1 MKLLN
6 TLRSTWFFNVR
17 GDVLAGVTVALALIP
32 EAIAFSII
40 AGVDPMV
47 GIHASFCIAVLIS
60 IFGGRPGMISAATG
74 AMSILMVTLVAQYG
88 IEYLYA
94 TTILTGLIQYAIG
107 ALKLGKWI
115 SFVPQSVLSGFLNSL
130 GIMVFMS
137 QLQHFVDATWVVYT
151 IGAVTLLIVYGLPYI
166 TKAIPSTLVAI
177 VVMTIVT
184 IVIGLDVKTVG
195 DMGIINS
202 SLPLFHWPNVPIS
215 WETLKIIAPV
225 AVTMAIVGLLESL
238 ITATVLDEQT
248 KTKSDKNKEVRG
260 QGIANTITG
269 MFGGMAGCAMIG
281 QSLINVRSGG
291 RGRLSTMVAGGV
303 LLLLIVV
310 LRDVV
315 VKIPMPALAG
325 VMIMVAISTFEWQS
339 IKNIPKAPIA
349 DTMTMIVTVVV
360 ILITH
365 NLAQGV
371 LVGVLLSAVIFAI
384 QSSRLHIITEKDDHR
399 KIITYYINGPLFF
412 ATSTMFDQS
421 IEAVEGYDRV
431 VIDGSQSKVW
441 DQSAILSLAKVVNR
455 LRESGNEVELILFD
469 KDSSLLVKKS
479 GMTETLGA

>member
-1 MKLLN
+1 MLHKFQ
-6 TLRSTWFFNVR
+6 STWLFNVR
-17 GDVLAGVTVALALIP
+17 GDILAGITVALALIP

-74 AMSILMVTLVAQYG
+74 AMSILMVTLVAKHG

-94 TTILTGLIQYAIG
+94 TTILTGIIQYLIG

-137 QLQHFVDATWVVYT
+137 QLQHFVNESWIVYA

-177 VVMTIVT
+177 VVMTIV
-184 IVIGLDVKTVG
+184 VIALGLQVKTVG
-195 DMGIINS
+195 DMGVINS
-202 SLPLFHWPNVPIS
+202 SLPMFHLPDIPLNL
-215 WETLKIIAPV
+215 ETLKIILPV
-225 AVTMAIVGLLESL
+225 ALTMAVVGLLESL
-238 ITATVLDEQT
+238 ITATVLDEYT
-248 KTKSDKNKEVRG
+248 NTSSDKNKEVRG

-281 QSLINVRSGG
+281 QSVINVRSGG
-291 RGRLSTMVAGGV
+291 RGRLSTMVAGSV
-303 LLLLIVV
+303 LLLLIVT

-315 VKIPMPALAG
+315 VQIPMPALGG
-325 VMIMVAISTFEWQS
+325 VMIMVAISTFEWNSVKQ
-339 IKNIPKAPIA
+339 IPKAPIG
-349 DTMTMIVTVVV
+349 DTITMIVTVIV

-365 NLAQGV
+365 NLALGV
-371 LVGVLLSAVIFAI
+371 LIGVMLSAVIFALK
-384 QSSRLHIITEKDDHR
+384 QSKLRVTVLEDEEQGLL
-399 KIITYYINGPLFF
+399 TYCIEGALFF
-412 ATSTMFDQS
+412 ATTTAFSQS
-421 IEAVEGYDRV
+421 IVSREGYSTIM
-431 VIDGSQSKVW
+431 IDGSRSKVW
-441 DQSAILSLAKVVNR
+441 DQSAILALTKIVDHFNNKGITVQLIGFDAESQR
-455 LRESGNEVELILFD
+455 LVSKAGLNDAI
-469 KDSSLLVKKS
+469 
-479 GMTETLGA
+479 GA

>member
-1 MKLLN
+1 MLN

>member
-303 LLLLIVV
+303 LLLLIVA

-349 DTMTMIVTVVV
+349 DTMTMIVTVIV

>member
-1 MKLLN
+1 MLDK
-6 TLRSTWFFNVR
+6 LRSTWFFNVR

-137 QLQHFVDATWVVYT
+137 QLQHFVNATWVVYA

-166 TKAIPSTLVAI
+166 TKVIPSTLVAI

-215 WETLKIIAPV
+215 WETMKIIAPV
-225 AVTMAIVGLLESL
+225 ALTMAIVGLLESL

-303 LLLLIVV
+303 LLLLIVT

-339 IKNIPKAPIA
+339 IKNIPKAPIT

-384 QSSRLHIITEKDDHR
+384 QSSRLHIITEKDDAR

-421 IEAVEGYDRV
+421 IDAIEGYDRV

-455 LRESGNEVELILFD
+455 LRENGNEVELILFD

-479 GMTETLGA
+479 GMAETIGA

>member
-1 MKLLN
+1 MLN
-6 TLRSTWFFNVR
+6 KLRSTWFFNVR
-17 GDVLAGVTVALALIP
+17 GDVLAGITVALALIP

-137 QLQHFVDATWVVYT
+137 QLQHFVDATWVVYM

-184 IVIGLDVKTVG
+184 IVIGLDVKMVG

-202 SLPLFHWPNVPIS
+202 SLPLFHWPDVPIS
-215 WETLKIIAPV
+215 WETIKIIAPV
-225 AVTMAIVGLLESL
+225 ALTMAIVGLLESL

-260 QGIANTITG
+260 QGLANTITG

-303 LLLLIVV
+303 LLLLIVT

-339 IKNIPKAPIA
+339 IKNITKAPIA

-384 QSSRLHIITEKDDHR
+384 QSSRLHIITEKDEDH

-421 IEAVEGYDRV
+421 IEAVVGYDRV

-441 DQSAILSLAKVVNR
+441 DQSAILALAKVVNR

-479 GMTETLGA
+479 GMAETLGA

>member
-1 MKLLN
+1 MLDKLQ
-6 TLRSTWFFNVR
+6 STWFFNVR

-74 AMSILMVTLVAQYG
+74 AMSILMVILVAKHG

-94 TTILTGLIQYAIG
+94 TTILTGIIQYMIG

-137 QLQHFVDATWVVYT
+137 QLQHFVGSTWIVYA
-151 IGAVTLLIVYGLPYI
+151 IGAVTLLIVYGLPYV
-166 TKAIPSTLVAI
+166 TKVIPSTLVAI

-184 IVIGLDVKTVG
+184 ILAGIDVKTVG
-195 DMGIINS
+195 DMGVINS
-202 SLPLFHWPNVPIS
+202 SLPLFHWPNVPLT
-215 WETLKIIAPV
+215 WETFKIIAPV
-225 AVTMAIVGLLESL
+225 ALTMAIVGLLESL

-248 KTKSDKNKEVRG
+248 KTTSDKNKEVRG
-260 QGIANTITG
+260 QGLANTITG

-303 LLLLIVV
+303 LLLLIVT

-315 VKIPMPALAG
+315 VQIPMPALAG

-339 IKNIPKAPIA
+339 VKQIVKAPIG
-349 DTMTMIVTVVV
+349 DTITMIVTVVV
-360 ILITH
+360 ILLTH

-371 LVGVLLSAVIFAI
+371 LVGVVLSAVIFAYK
-384 QSSRLHIITEKDDHR
+384 SSKLHITTTTEANKR
-399 KIITYYINGPLFF
+399 VLTYEIDGPLFF
-412 ATSTMFDQS
+412 ATATAFSL
-421 IEAVEGYDRV
+421 AVVPVEGYDYV
-431 VIDGSQSKVW
+431 VIDGSRSKVW
-441 DQSAILSLAKVVNR
+441 DQSAILALNKVVHAFE
-455 LRESGNEVELILFD
+455 ESGVKVEMLHFD
-469 KDSSLLVKKS
+469 QDSTKLVKRS
-479 GMTETLGA
+479 GMSQSLGA

>member
-1 MKLLN
+1 M
-6 TLRSTWFFNVR
+6 
-17 GDVLAGVTVALALIP
+17 LAGVTVALALIP

-115 SFVPQSVLSGFLNSL
+115 SFIPQSVLSGFLNAL

-137 QLQHFVDATWVVYT
+137 QLQHFVDETWIVYM

-177 VVMTIVT
+177 VVMTIAV
-184 IVIGLDVKTVG
+184 IVIGLDVRTVG
-195 DMGIINS
+195 DMGVINS

-225 AVTMAIVGLLESL
+225 ALTMAIVGLLESL
-238 ITATVLDEQT
+238 ITATVLDEHT

-339 IKNIPKAPIA
+339 IKQIPKAPIG

-360 ILITH
+360 ILFTH

-384 QSSRLHIITEKDDHR
+384 QSSKLHITTATDKD
-399 KIITYYINGPLFF
+399 KGLLTYYINGPLFF
-412 ATSTMFDQS
+412 ATSTAFDHS
-421 IEAVEGYDRV
+421 IEAVAGYKRII
-431 VIDGSQSKVW
+431 IDGSNSKLW
-441 DQSAILSLAKVVNR
+441 DQSAILSLSKVVNR
-455 LRESGNEVELILFD
+455 LQEDGYEVELVLWD
-469 KDSSLLVKKS
+469 KESSQLVKKS
-479 GMTETLGA
+479 GMNETLSA